1 MKANLLLLIFIVFQL
16 NLSAQKISVGIVSG
30 INISDINSNTNNGKW
45 ETKTGPLA
53 GVYFEYNLSNTIA
66 INTQINYL
74 TLYYQYKDYYSN
86 LPIEFLNK
94 TNFITTRLYNYGM
107 NYSYLRFPFMFKF
120 QTPTRLSFNFSTG
133 FYYAIL
139 LNRNEYRNMEV
150 SNEDAGLVFSN
161 GLSYNLLNIVK
172 LDFTIQYNLG
182 LKTVFEE
189 AKNRDWEFA
198 IGIGYTFKSSKNKIK
213 YKIQTFSDTI
223 NPKFYI
229 KYAGGANITQN
240 FGDNKNKYNAGSGF
254 LISASL
260 ISRTKDGLSFQTG
273 IIYERKSY
281 TFTDS
286 SSINYYIKQDVYNK
300 WIDSKTDIDYIS
312 IPALMNFSLSKK
324 QNFYINTGLYAS
336 FRINARVVGIATGHY
351 INENY
356 YSKIKTHI
364 YDNIDKEFTDMD
376 AGWIFGMEYKTGIFS
391 KYQLDIAL
399 QYNSSFVNIYKNA
412 KSDNEM
418 IKLRSLSLSVG
429 IQIPAL

>member
-1 MKANLLLLIFIVFQL
+1 M
-16 NLSAQKISVGIVSG
+16 
-30 INISDINSNTNNGKW
+30 
-45 ETKTGPLA
+45 A
-53 GVYFEYNLSNTIA
+53 GVYFEYNLNNAIA
-66 INTQINYL
+66 INAQINYL
-74 TLYYQYKDYYSN
+74 NLYYQYKDYYSN
-86 LPIEFLNK
+86 LPYELFNK
-94 TNFITTRLYNYGM
+94 TNFITIPRLYNYGM

-120 QTPTRLSFNFSTG
+120 QTPTRLSFNFSSG
-133 FYYAIL
+133 FYYAVL
-139 LNRNEYRNMEV
+139 LNRNEYQNMEV
-150 SNEDAGLVFSN
+150 PNEDAGLVFSN

-172 LDFTIQYNLG
+172 LDFNIQYNLG
-182 LKTVFEE
+182 LKTVFDA

-213 YKIQTFSDTI
+213 YKTQTFSDTV

-229 KYAGGANITQN
+229 RYAGGANITQN

-260 ISRTKDGLSFQTG
+260 ISQTKNGLSFQTG
-273 IIYERKSY
+273 IIYNRKSY

-324 QNFYINTGLYAS
+324 QNFYINTGLYGS
-336 FRINARVVGIATGHY
+336 FRINARVVGIATDHY

-356 YSKIKTHI
+356 YSEIKTHI

-376 AGWIFGMEYKTGIFS
+376 AGWILGMEYKTGIFS
-391 KYQLDIAL
+391 KYQLDISL
-399 QYNSSFVNIYKNA
+399 QYNSSFVNIYKNTE
-412 KSDNEM
+412 SDNEM